1 MTRGP
6 RSVIVVADQRENR
19 SGVPILLRSMGVDV
33 KYRTLAV
40 GDYVVTSGYVIER
53 KTVRDF
59 VNSLFTGRLFDQA
72 KRITDSYGE
81 CIIVVE
87 GDMKEVLDQLSKP
100 RGIWGALISLILD
113 HRGHVF
119 FTGDQQETADLLYVI
134 ATREVNRKHIR
145 PLIYKKMRAR
155 TIDDLQL
162 NILGN
167 LPGVGPVLAQ
177 RLLNHFGSPRS
188 ALSAPAVELRKVE
201 GIGRKRAEEIARVL
215 DASRPHEGHEPSQ
228 AKLEN
233 KTMKE

>member
-1 MTRGP
+1 M
-6 RSVIVVADQRENR
+6 VVVADQRENR
-19 SGVPILLRSMGVDV
+19 SGVPSLLRSMGIDV

-87 GDMKEVLDQLSKP
+87 GNMKEALDQLSKP
-100 RGIWGALISLILD
+100 RSVWGALISLILD

-119 FTGDQQETADLLYVI
+119 FTWNQQETADLLYVI
-134 ATREVNRKHIR
+134 ATRLANRKPVR
-145 PLIYKKMRAR
+145 PLIYKRMRAR
-155 TIDDLQL
+155 TIEDLQL

-167 LPGVGPVLAQ
+167 LPGVGSVLAE
-177 RLLNHFGSPRS
+177 RLLERFGSPRG

-201 GIGRKRAEEIARVL
+201 GIGRKRAEDIARVL
-215 DASRPHEGHEPSQ
+215 DASRPREGHEPSQ

-233 KTMKE
+233 KTIEK

>member
-1 MTRGP
+1 
-6 RSVIVVADQRENR
+6 VVVVADQRENR
-19 SGVPILLRSMGVDV
+19 SGVPSLLRSMGIDV

-59 VNSLFTGRLFDQA
+59 VNSLFTGRLFDQV

-81 CIIVVE
+81 CIVVVE
-87 GDMKEVLDQLSKP
+87 GNINEALDQLSKP

-119 FTGDQQETADLLYVI
+119 FTANQQETADLLYVI
-134 ATREVNRKHIR
+134 ATRQVSRKPVR
-145 PLIYKKMRAR
+145 PLIYKRMRPR
-155 TIDDLQL
+155 TMEDLQL

-167 LPGVGPVLAQ
+167 LPGVGPVLAE
-177 RLLNHFGSPRS
+177 RLLDHFGSPRG

-201 GIGRKRAEEIARVL
+201 GIGRKRAEDIARVL
-215 DASRPHEGHEPSQ
+215 DASRPHKVHEPSQ

>member
-1 MTRGP
+1 
-6 RSVIVVADQRENR
+6 VVVVADQRENR
-19 SGVPILLRSMGVDV
+19 SGVPSLLRSMGIDV

-87 GDMKEVLDQLSKP
+87 GNMKEALDQLSKP
-100 RGIWGALISLILD
+100 RSVWGALISLILD

-119 FTGDQQETADLLYVI
+119 FTWNQQETADLLYVI
-134 ATREVNRKHIR
+134 ATRLANRKPVR
-145 PLIYKKMRAR
+145 PLIYKRMRAR
-155 TIDDLQL
+155 TIEDLQL

-167 LPGVGPVLAQ
+167 LPGVGSVLAE
-177 RLLNHFGSPRS
+177 RLLERFGSPRG

-201 GIGRKRAEEIARVL
+201 GIGRKRAEDIARVL
-215 DASRPHEGHEPSQ
+215 DASRPREGHEPSQ

-233 KTMKE
+233 KTIEK